1 MNHATDWFPV
11 LLDNVTI
18 KVESF
23 DEICVVAVANLRFI
37 QGQGTDHP
45 KCKKAAHQDQD
56 DPEIETAR
64 WRTGVVFRLIGVL
77 TIVFHFGL
85 VPDPDAAAAIWLDR
99 LDVKR

>member
-1 MNHATDWFPV
+1 MSA
-11 LLDNVTI
+11 
-18 KVESF
+18 KVWG
-23 DEICVVAVANLRFI
+23 VRV
-37 QGQGTDHP
+37 P
-45 KCKKAAHQDQD
+45 KITRTRCKKAAHQDQD